1 MIRLISAARLL
12 GVDAPVDVWV
22 SDAGRVDAVTPVGA
36 LTASTAPGET
46 LHADGRV
53 LTSGLWD
60 EHVHLGQWAQQTAR
74 PDFIAAGSA
83 EQALSL
89 ASQFLAES
97 AREAA
102 HGAAAPELIGMRLRG
117 GDWGGLTR
125 AQLDGVS
132 AEIPIVLIGVDL
144 HGAWLN
150 SAALRRHGFPADHGA
165 HVVEDACFALL
176 GELDRVSDAELDARV
191 AAGALQAA
199 SRGIVGVVDFEMR
212 WGVDD
217 WLRREAA
224 GWHALRVESAVYPQ
238 LLDRA
243 ISLGLRTGSPLGH
256 GGHGGLASLG
266 PLKVITDG
274 SLGTRTAL
282 CCAPYPGGGHGRE
295 LVAQSHLT
303 ELLAHARRGGFTA
316 AVHAIGDRANAQALD
331 AFEASGAAG
340 RIEHAQL
347 LRPEDV
353 VRFGRLGIAASVQP
367 AHLLDDVPGMRA
379 LWPDRAGNAFPFASL
394 LAAGAAVVFGSDAP
408 VAPLDPWLAIAAAVT
423 RAPEGD
429 EPWVPEERLS
439 VAQALRCS
447 MRGPLRPGP
456 GDAADLV
463 LLDCDPLGADPSDED
478 PHGADSSGKDPRA
491 TSATPPPGA
500 FRAPAV
506 EATLLRG
513 EPTYLAPSL
522 R

>member
-1 MIRLISAARLL
+1 M
-12 GVDAPVDVWV
+12 
-22 SDAGRVDAVTPVGA
+22 
-36 LTASTAPGET
+36 
-46 LHADGRV
+46 
-53 LTSGLWD
+53 
-60 EHVHLGQWAQQTAR
+60 HLGQWAQQTVR
-74 PDFIAAGSA
+74 PDFSNAGSA

-102 HGAAAPELIGMRLRG
+102 HSAASPELIGMRLRG

-125 AQLDGVS
+125 TQLDGVS
-132 AEIPIVLIGVDL
+132 AEIPIVLIGIDL

-191 AAGALQAA
+191 AAGARQAA
-199 SRGIVGVVDFEMR
+199 ARGIVGVVDFEMR

-243 ISLGLRTGSPLGH
+243 ISLGLRTGSPI
-256 GGHGGLASLG
+256 GHGGLASLG
-266 PLKVITDG
+266 PLKIITDG

-295 LVAQSHLT
+295 LVPKPQLT
-303 ELLAHARRGGFTA
+303 ELLAHARRSGFTA

-347 LRPEDV
+347 LCPEDV
-353 VRFGRLGIAASVQP
+353 ARFGRLGVAASVQP

-379 LWPDRAGNAFPFASL
+379 LWPDRASNAFPFASL

-408 VAPLDPWLAIAAAVT
+408 VAPLDPWLAISAAVT

-429 EPWVPEERLS
+429 GPWVPEERLS

-463 LLDCDPLGADPSDED
+463 LLDRDPLGED
-478 PHGADSSGKDPRA
+478 PLGEDPLA
-491 TSATPPPGA
+491 ASATPPPCG